1 MYFRV
6 SLWDV
11 KMNAKILLIL
21 FLLVFSL
28 SFESEASLK
37 IENLNQQSTDLDSLL
52 NEINAFNS
60 KKNGKRKRK
69 TEDDQTVID
78 WYMSEVRDLQG
89 ILDEIKVKNAD
100 KAANNADI
108 QKLVEAYNEKLKGL
122 EKNWKQF
129 KSISKSRNSK
139 TEELPGNYMLSGNN
153 QDDITIVSLNCG
165 KEGITI
171 KDAKRK
177 FRPLEIIELLG
188 SASSSDNS
196 RKLPLENER

>member
-1 MYFRV
+1 MISRGTFISV
-6 SLWDV
+6 
-11 KMNAKILLIL
+11 LLACV
-21 FLLVFSL
+21 LVFNVD
-28 SFESEASLK
+28 ASLR

-60 KKNGKRKRK
+60 KKNGKRTLKM
-69 TEDDQTVID
+69 EDDQTVID
-78 WYMSEVRDLQG
+78 WYMSEVRDLQS

-129 KSISKSRNSK
+129 KSISRSRSSK
-139 TEELPGNYMLSGNN
+139 TEELPGNYMPSGNN
-153 QDDITIVSLNCG
+153 QDDVTIVSLNCG

>member
-1 MYFRV
+1 MISRGTFIAV
-6 SLWDV
+6 
-11 KMNAKILLIL
+11 LLACV
-21 FLLVFSL
+21 LVFNVD
-28 SFESEASLK
+28 ASLR

-60 KKNGKRKRK
+60 KKNGKRTLKM
-69 TEDDQTVID
+69 EDDQTVID
-78 WYMSEVRDLQG
+78 WYMSEVRDLQS
-89 ILDEIKVKNAD
+89 ILDEIKVKNAG

-129 KSISKSRNSK
+129 KSISRSRSSK
-139 TEELPGNYMLSGNN
+139 TEELPGNYMPSGNN
-153 QDDITIVSLNCG
+153 QDDVTIVSLNCG

-196 RKLPLENER
+196 RKLPLEKER

>member
-1 MYFRV
+1 MISRGTFIAV
-6 SLWDV
+6 
-11 KMNAKILLIL
+11 LLACV
-21 FLLVFSL
+21 LVFNVD
-28 SFESEASLK
+28 ASLR

-52 NEINAFNS
+52 NEINAFNAFNS
-60 KKNGKRKRK
+60 KKNGKRTLKM
-69 TEDDQTVID
+69 EDDQTVID
-78 WYMSEVRDLQG
+78 WYMSEVKDLQS
-89 ILDEIKVKNAD
+89 ILDEIKARNAD

-129 KSISKSRNSK
+129 KSISRSRSSK
-139 TEELPGNYMLSGNN
+139 TEELPGNYMPSGNN
-153 QDDITIVSLNCG
+153 QDDVTIVSLNCG

>member
-1 MYFRV
+1 MCAYFVGIEMISRGTFISV
-6 SLWDV
+6 
-11 KMNAKILLIL
+11 LLACV
-21 FLLVFSL
+21 LVFNVD
-28 SFESEASLK
+28 ASLR

-60 KKNGKRKRK
+60 KKNGKRTLKM
-69 TEDDQTVID
+69 EDDQTVID
-78 WYMSEVRDLQG
+78 WYMSEVRDLQS

-129 KSISKSRNSK
+129 KSISRSRSSK
-139 TEELPGNYMLSGNN
+139 TEELPGNYMPSGNN
-153 QDDITIVSLNCG
+153 QDDVTIVSLNCG

>member
-1 MYFRV
+1 MISRGTFIAV
-6 SLWDV
+6 
-11 KMNAKILLIL
+11 LLACV
-21 FLLVFSL
+21 LVFNVD
-28 SFESEASLK
+28 ASLR

-60 KKNGKRKRK
+60 KKNGKRTLKM
-69 TEDDQTVID
+69 EDDQTVID
-78 WYMSEVRDLQG
+78 WYMSEVKDLQS
-89 ILDEIKVKNAD
+89 ILDEIKAKNAD

-129 KSISKSRNSK
+129 KSISRSRSSK
-139 TEELPGNYMLSGNN
+139 TEELPGNYMPSGNN
-153 QDDITIVSLNCG
+153 QDDVTIVSLNCG

-196 RKLPLENER
+196 RKLPLEKER